1 MARPGGDLAAG
12 PGGRGRLRASHAD
25 REQVIIILK
34 AAFVQGMLAKDEFD
48 LRVAQTFASRTYAEL
63 AAVIDDIPPWLPTAS
78 ARGPSRVQDG
88 QPVLRPGA
96 VLGAATAAYAAAWAF
111 ALSLS
116 PDNSSAPP
124 LITLGGV
131 VYLGVLLI
139 CVAAMVAL
147 RREKRSGRQPPR
159 RADPGTGGRSSRHF
173 PSADQGNRLPPGRH
187 GHTHSSQTVP
197 GGDSRPTFADAF
209 AAGDRSRKLVS
220 APAWLS

>member
-63 AAVIDDIPPWLPTAS
+63 AAVIDDIPPGLPTAS
-78 ARGPSRVQDG
+78 AHAPSRVQDG
-88 QPVLRPGA
+88 QPVLRPGP

-116 PDNSSAPP
+116 PDNPSTPP
-124 LITLGGV
+124 LVALGGV

-147 RREKRSGRQPPR
+147 RREKRSRRRPPR
-159 RADPGTGGRSSRHF
+159 RVDPGAGGRSSERF
-173 PSADQGNRLPPGRH
+173 PSGDEGKRLPPGQR
-187 GHTHSSQTVP
+187 GHTHTSQAVR
-197 GGDSRPTFADAF
+197 GGAFRATIAAAAPT
-209 AAGDRSRKLVS
+209 R
-220 APAWLS
+220 